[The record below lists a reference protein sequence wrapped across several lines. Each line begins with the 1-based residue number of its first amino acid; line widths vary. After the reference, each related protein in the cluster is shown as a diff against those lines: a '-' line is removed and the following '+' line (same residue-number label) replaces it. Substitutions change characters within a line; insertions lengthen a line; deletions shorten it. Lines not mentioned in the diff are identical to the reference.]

1 MDPIEQ
7 FKADRDRAR
16 TASDPM
22 ANLCTVGHNGDV
34 SAELRT
40 LVLRDIGDE
49 LAIFINATSP
59 KWDLLSRTA
68 SILTFWP
75 SVQIQY
81 RLLANTT
88 PIEPAIV
95 EESWLLRPDPPKRM
109 DWFYTKHSAQSS
121 PIADRATLLDEL
133 QNLRI
138 SEPFVAPE
146 TARGLTLNLRR
157 VERLDLGMDNGV
169 HDRRLFVQNE
179 SGWNEQTL
187 VP

>member
-16 TASDPM
+16 AASDPM

-40 LVLRDIGDE
+40 LVLRDVGRE

-59 KWDLLSRTA
+59 KWDLLSGTA

-81 RLLANTT
+81 RLLANTA
-88 PIEPAIV
+88 PIDADVV

-133 QNLRI
+133 QNLRL
-138 SEPFVAPE
+138 SEPLVSPE
-146 TARGLTLNLRR
+146 TARGLILNLKR
-157 VERLDLGMDNGV
+157 VERLDLSMDNGV
-169 HDRRLFVQNE
+169 HDRRLFVRNNV
-179 SGWNEQTL
+179 GWNEQTL